1 MSDERPNPVM
11 TADDVAAAIFVTL
24 TALAAAGAGKKV
36 LTPNEMLDVVAVELR
51 DMVDGMKKRGDQG
64 TPGSIC
70 MTMLADLLDASAPSK
85 RERA

>member
-11 TADDVAAAIFVTL
+11 TADDVAATIFAAL
-24 TALAAAGAGKKV
+24 TALAAAGAGKRS
-36 LTPNEMLDVVAVELR
+36 LSPNEMLDVVAIELR

-70 MTMLADLLDASAPSK
+70 MTMVADLLDASAPPK
-85 RERA
+85 KERA